1 MLMNRKAVKGR
12 FVSQLD
18 CKTFPHSVLSPCCWR
33 IPWNWDRESLV
44 PEGSWWR
51 CPGCLWVVEVG
62 LVQWPVVLKRIR
74 CRRPHHRCHRP
85 PVPRAIYSSASPT
98 LCSDSSDAAAGGQP
112 HSTMHL
118 GRKRGGDI
126 KVSSSSRAREECPIN
141 TSPRTD
147 D

>member
-1 MLMNRKAVKGR
+1 MNLYYYYYCYWPLLVPEESAAAAEGKYCYGKRWRCCSPRRLWLLLMNRKAVKGR

-44 PEGSWWR
+44 PVDSWWW

-98 LCSDSSDAAAGGQP
+98 LC
-112 HSTMHL
+112 
-118 GRKRGGDI
+118 
-126 KVSSSSRAREECPIN
+126 
-141 TSPRTD
+141 
-147 D
+147 